1 MRDPAKMPLWVSLV
15 GTALVAG
22 GIVICSGQVQADD
35 PNSAPNPYR
44 VIEHWAKLP
53 EGRVWGQPLAV
64 EIDRDGSSL
73 WVFDRCAAKSCEGS
87 NVAPIQK
94 FDATG
99 RLVVSFGSGLFSW
112 PHGLAAA
119 ADGTVWVADGVK
131 QVVLQFAP
139 DGRVLRTLGKPGV
152 AGNGPDT
159 FNSPSDVLVAPNG
172 DVFVADGHG
181 DSPVKGTNDRIVIL
195 SKDGEFIKA
204 WGHHGPAQ
212 GEFNEPHGFAM
223 DSVGRLYVADRANSR
238 IQIFDQD
245 GAFIAEWKQF
255 GRPSGVT
262 IRDDVIYVADTQS
275 SDKVNAPFR
284 PGVRIG
290 SVKDGKVTAFIGAS
304 GPKAETAEG
313 VAVDKDGNVFGGF
326 STGNDVK
333 KFVKN

>member
-1 MRDPAKMPLWVSLV
+1 
-15 GTALVAG
+15 
-22 GIVICSGQVQADD
+22 
-35 PNSAPNPYR
+35 
-44 VIEHWAKLP
+44 
-53 EGRVWGQPLAV
+53 
-64 EIDRDGSSL
+64 
-73 WVFDRCAAKSCEGS
+73 
-87 NVAPIQK
+87 
-94 FDATG
+94 
-99 RLVVSFGSGLFSW
+99 
-112 PHGLAAA
+112 
-119 ADGTVWVADGVK
+119 VK
-131 QVVLQFAP
+131 QVVLQFTP